1 MLLLLLNDQNYC
13 LSFLLCKKNVAKTLN
28 LPIEDVNIKA
38 TTEERLGLQV
48 VKKVFHLML
57 FVALIN

>member
-1 MLLLLLNDQNYC
+1 MQ
-13 LSFLLCKKNVAKTLN
+13 KNVAETLN

-38 TTEERLGLQV
+38 TTEERLALQV